1 MRRPKPDELIHSTHP
16 TINHEWRLGSPTSSR
31 TLFSTS
37 QDPLHTLLRFDRL
50 ALRADE
56 GRWLTSALLPAC
68 RHLGLCLYP
77 NYAFSAAV
85 ALRGLGESS
94 ADGVAGGATAQLQ
107 RALLLFP
114 SALRVILHAAA
125 EADGA
130 PSEANRRAVAV
141 WEAATG
147 AAGTPGATLSSL
159 LGMYAELSSST
170 WRRPELGA
178 WLRRTAADVAV
189 ELGDGSARGRRL
201 GGGDGGDV
209 GGGGGGGGYY
219 VQLRDD
225 CAAARAASY
234 GGAASRY
241 DEFARLK
248 GSPPLPLSDALPTPL
263 PADALDGMW
272 DDAGAAAPPRPR
284 PVRPVGRLVVPAE
297 ERYEIPREANL
308 LAKFALSL
316 LPWATPPPRV

>member
-1 MRRPKPDELIHSTHP
+1 MSSFITP

-31 TLFSTS
+31 TLFSTW

-85 ALRGLGESS
+85 ALRGLGEGSAESS

-114 SALRVILHAAA
+114 SALRVILRAAA

-130 PSEANRRAVAV
+130 SSEADHRAVAA

-209 GGGGGGGGYY
+209 GGGDGGGGG
-219 VQLRDD
+219 RGEKP
-225 CAAARAASY
+225 
-234 GGAASRY
+234 GGQH
-241 DEFARLK
+241 
-248 GSPPLPLSDALPTPL
+248 
-263 PADALDGMW
+263 W
-272 DDAGAAAPPRPR
+272 
-284 PVRPVGRLVVPAE
+284 
-297 ERYEIPREANL
+297 
-308 LAKFALSL
+308 
-316 LPWATPPPRV
+316 